1 MGLFGNSDP
10 STGLFGVQ
18 QANAADDARLKM
30 AFIKYATDTV
40 SSAWS
45 KGIEDVLTPQQIVD
59 YKLLDG
65 QGKAEVQVSLM
76 DTLISDGNS
85 VIFLQPVDSVA
96 LAPSIKKAKRAG
108 ISVITLNFDAT
119 EAHAAHVEMNN
130 YFGAMDIA
138 KAMDDAMGGKGV

>member
-1 MGLFGNSDP
+1 MEDIMTEEIKNTTNDRRHFLKNIALGSAAIGGAAMGLFGNSDP

-18 QANAADDARLKM
+18 KANAADYARLKM

-76 DTLISDGNS
+76 
-85 VIFLQPVDSVA
+85 
-96 LAPSIKKAKRAG
+96 
-108 ISVITLNFDAT
+108 
-119 EAHAAHVEMNN
+119 
-130 YFGAMDIA
+130 
-138 KAMDDAMGGKGV
+138 